1 MFVNSIKGGSL
12 VGAVAGVIRPDRK
25 IEAEEEERIFRTLE
39 TYQSDAL
46 QVWRD
51 EGAVIACAHQWLTS
65 ESVGERL
72 PFLYKGRFV
81 VTADVVLDNR
91 KDLFYDLNI
100 HPSRRRY
107 MTDTM
112 LLARAFETWGLRMV
126 YKVLGSFAAAIWDKH
141 EKKLFLFRDNS
152 GSRTLYYFHRNN
164 TAAFSTTKE
173 VLLQLPEVGKKFNE
187 NWIAQFIALP
197 SNVEALD
204 MNITVFRDIQQV
216 PPSSIVIISEG
227 KTTVKPYSLIDPH
240 YRIIL
245 NRDEEY
251 EEAFRSIMAES
262 VRSKLRTRGKQGS
275 LLCGGLGSG
284 IVASMAGRELNYPL
298 HTYTV
303 KPKKDFHAWADS
315 HEAAKEITAL
325 EETGHCGGHIK
336 NRMLTLDGSHPLA
349 KLGNHLTM
357 LETPFKSTDTFF
369 RREEVHKAA
378 KEDSVRVLLNS
389 SRGENTIL
397 WGSHRLNHYYYT
409 RMLKKMKWKQLNG
422 ELSSYAA
429 HYGIPLKQ
437 VLPVLA
443 KKALKQKVRDS
454 GSMPNWIHPD
464 LAKKTGVF
472 ELCRKYSYP
481 LTDLGEH
488 QLNDFRKRSLMQNF
502 HWNNEGTA
510 AAKLSLHTGV
520 WERDPTNDYRVI
532 QFCLAIP
539 EEQFVKQGLERSL
552 ARRASK
558 NILPESVRFLPHR
571 EDSAAADAVYR
582 MKEAW
587 GTFCLE
593 AEEMVREGRIAEWV
607 DMTYISK
614 ITEEIPGEPSP
625 SYGKDVRFRI
635 LSRCLVL
642 NRFIKMHESG

>member
-1 MFVNSIKGGSL
+1 M
-12 VGAVAGVIRPDRK
+12 GAVAGVIRAARK
-25 IEAEEEERIFRTLE
+25 IEAEEEERVIRTLE

-72 PFLYKGRFV
+72 PFVYKDRFV
-81 VTADVVLDNR
+81 VTSDAVLDNR
-91 KDLFYDLNI
+91 KDLFYDLDI

-112 LLARAFETWGLRMV
+112 LLARAFEKWGLRMV
-126 YKVLGSFAAAIWDKH
+126 YKVLGSFAVSVWDRQ
-141 EKKLFLFRDNS
+141 EQKLFLFRDSS

-164 TAAFSTTKE
+164 TAAFSSTKE
-173 VLLQLPEVGKKFNE
+173 VLFQLPEAGKKFNDD
-187 NWIAQFIALP
+187 WIAQFIALP

-216 PPSSIVIISEG
+216 PPSAVVIISEE
-227 KTTVKPYSLIDPH
+227 KTAVKQYSLIDPH
-240 YRIIL
+240 YRITL
-245 NRDEEY
+245 SRDEEY
-251 EEAFRSIMAES
+251 EEVLRSILAES
-262 VRSKLRTRGKQGS
+262 VRSKLRSIGKQGS
-275 LLCGGLGSG
+275 LLYGGLESG
-284 IVASMAGRELNYPL
+284 IVASIAGRELSYPL

-303 KPKKDFHAWADS
+303 KPKEDFYDWADS
-315 HEAAKEITAL
+315 HKAAEEIKAL
-325 EETGHCGGHIK
+325 EETVRCAGNIK
-336 NRMLTLDGSHPLA
+336 NKMLTLDGSHPLE
-349 KLGNHLTM
+349 KLDNHLTM

-369 RREEVHKAA
+369 RREEVHEAA
-378 KEDSVRVLLNS
+378 KKDSVRVLLNGF
-389 SRGENTIL
+389 RGGDTIS

-409 RMLKKMKWKQLNG
+409 ELLKKMKWKQLNG

-429 HYGIPLKQ
+429 RYGMARTKL
-437 VLPVLA
+437 LPVMA
-443 KKALKQKVRDS
+443 KKALRQKIRDS
-454 GSMPNWIHPD
+454 GSMPNWINPD

-481 LTDLGEH
+481 LSDPEEHDLS
-488 QLNDFRKRSLMQNF
+488 DFRKRSLMQNF

-510 AAKLSLHTGV
+510 SAKLSLHTGL
-520 WERDPTNDYRVI
+520 WERDPTDDYRVI

-539 EEQFVKQGLERSL
+539 EEQFVKHGLERSL
-552 ARRASK
+552 ARRASR

-571 EDSAAADAVYR
+571 DNPAAADAVYR

-587 GTFCLE
+587 GDFCLE
-593 AEEMVREGRIAEWV
+593 AEEMVREGRLAEWV
-607 DMTYISK
+607 DMTYIAK
-614 ITEEIPGEPSP
+614 IAEEIPGCPTP
-625 SYGKDVRFRI
+625 SYGEDVRFRI

-642 NRFIKMHESG
+642 NRFIKMHELG